1 MFNMPWTIWMD
12 PLFGP
17 GNEEPQNEE
26 GYKTDMCD
34 ALCPGYTVVDPT
46 GGFGHEQEWAH
57 TVPACEDSQ
66 WGLRCYIEDKAAMS
80 GLGDEREDRGW
91 SLTSTYAGGRTN
103 PMARLCPCSDEPP
116 QIPCDGG
123 VTLTDGG
130 DIFQPQYDN
139 NQDCSWL
146 LTCSDPNLAPQVT
159 FTDFHTEGSWDFV
172 YVYDG
177 ADLSSHI
184 AVTLHGNLGDGVEQI
199 TGSTSSVLL
208 RLVTDG
214 SVLAGGFTG
223 SYTCEAAVP
232 AGPPDPC
239 DGDPVVMTDGGEFFH
254 STLSADQECRWQL
267 VCSDNTL
274 SPRIIWTAFDLENA
288 FDHVYLKEN
297 GNTLSWLNNAGAA
310 PGSATA
316 TLTGTEIPDVWT
328 DMYNNPCC
336 DSSTGV
342 LYLSDGSV
350 DGLGFVGSFE
360 CVDNTIPYVPAVAG
374 CTNPTAQN
382 YLPGVDIDDGSCICD
397 PTAAFRGPG
406 AYTAGSNTAACA
418 ACSGDMDGDMVVGT
432 RDLLLLLSDFDLI
445 DCRLISDANGD
456 CVVNTPD
463 LLALLA
469 AFGTDCIA

>member
-1 MFNMPWTIWMD
+1 MRMGVTAPRAASTRA
-12 PLFGP
+12 LRLCSRAALLLAGVAAAT
-17 GNEEPQNEE
+17 EE
-26 GYKTDMCD
+26 GRQ
-34 ALCPGYTVVDPT
+34 L
-46 GGFGHEQEWAH
+46 QEAE
-57 TVPACEDSQ
+57 PCE
-66 WGLRCYIEDKAAMS
+66 
-80 GLGDEREDRGW
+80 
-91 SLTSTYAGGRTN
+91 
-103 PMARLCPCSDEPP
+103 
-116 QIPCDGG
+116 GG

-177 ADLSSHI
+177 ADISDRI
-184 AVTLHGNLGDGVEQI
+184 AVTLHGNLGANVEQI
-199 TGSTSSVLL
+199 TGSTSTVLL
-208 RLVTDG
+208 RLVTDRLVTYMAG
-214 SVLAGGFTG
+214 SVLALGFTG
-223 SYTCEAAVP
+223 SYTCEDAVP

-239 DGDPVVMTDGGEFFH
+239 TGDPVILTDGGEFFH
-254 STLSADQECRWQL
+254 STLSADQQCRWQL
-267 VCSDNTL
+267 VCADNTL
-274 SPRIIWTAFDLENA
+274 SPRITWTAFDLENA
-288 FDHVYLKEN
+288 FDHVYLKED
-297 GNTLSWLNNAGAA
+297 GNALVWLNDANAPA
-310 PGSATA
+310 SATV
-316 TLTGTEIPDVWT
+316 TLTGTEIPEPWT
-328 DMYNNPCC
+328 DMYNNECC
-336 DSSTGV
+336 DSSTAV

-374 CTNPTAQN
+374 CTNPAAQN
-382 YLPGVDIDDGSCICD
+382 YVPGVDIDDGSCICD
-397 PTAAFRGPG
+397 PTASFRAPG
-406 AYTAGSNTAACA
+406 AYTAGSNTAACP

-432 RDLLLLLSDFDLI
+432 RDLLLLLSDFDLT